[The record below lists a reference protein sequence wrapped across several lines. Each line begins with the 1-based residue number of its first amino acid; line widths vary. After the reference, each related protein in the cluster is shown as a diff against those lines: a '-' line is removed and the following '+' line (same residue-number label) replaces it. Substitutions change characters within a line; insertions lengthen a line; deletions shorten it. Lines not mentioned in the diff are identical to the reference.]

1 MDEEV
6 FVKIRALIE
15 NVEKVI
21 YGKTEAVELAVVAFL
36 ARGHLLIEDVP
47 GVGKTTLAYSL
58 ARSTGCTFHRIQF
71 TSDLL
76 PSDILGVTIFNP
88 ERREFQF
95 KKGAIFSNII
105 LADEINRTTPKTQS
119 ALLEAMN
126 EGRVSVDGTTYILP
140 DPFFVLATQNPL
152 EHHGT
157 FPLPDSQLDRFRMRI
172 MIGYPDARF
181 ESDMIKNQKV
191 IHPVEMLKSV
201 LDMDDVLEIQRAARM
216 VKMDQDLLEYI
227 VSIVNETRNS
237 PHIHVGVS
245 PRGSLSLFRT
255 SQAYALVHG
264 RDYVVPDDIKML
276 VAPVLAHRIM
286 LKGPYYP
293 GHSRRVEAETAIT
306 EVLEKVPVP
315 L

>member
-1 MDEEV
+1 MNEDIYI
-6 FVKIRALIE
+6 KINALIE

-21 YGKTEAVELAVVAFL
+21 YGKTEAVRLAIVAFL
-36 ARGHLLIEDVP
+36 ARGHLLIEDAP
-47 GVGKTTLAYSL
+47 GVGKTTLASSL

-76 PSDILGVTIFNP
+76 PSDIIGVTVFHP
-88 ERREFQF
+88 DRREFHF
-95 KKGAIFSNII
+95 KRGAIFSNII

-126 EGRVSVDGTTYILP
+126 ESRVTVDGTTHVLP

-172 MIGYPDARF
+172 RIGYPDASF
-181 ESDMIKNQKV
+181 ESEMIKNQKI
-191 IHPVEMLKSV
+191 IHPVDLLKP
-201 LDMDDVLEIQRAARM
+201 VLEVEDILAIQRAAKVVR
-216 VKMDQDLLEYI
+216 VDEALLEYI
-227 VSIVNETRNS
+227 VSIANETRMS
-237 PHIHVGVS
+237 PHIQVGIS
-245 PRGSLSLFRT
+245 PRGSLSLFRA
-255 SQAYALVHG
+255 SQAYALVSG
-264 RDYVVPDDIKML
+264 RHYVIPDDIKTL
-276 VAPVLAHRIM
+276 AVPVLAHRII

-293 GHSRRVEAETAIT
+293 GHSRRVEAESVIT
-306 EVLEKVPVP
+306 EVLEKAPVP

>member
-76 PSDILGVTIFNP
+76 PSDIIGVTIFNP

-191 IHPVEMLKSV
+191 IHPAEMLRPV

-216 VKMDQDLLEYI
+216 VKVDEDLLEYI

-264 RDYVVPDDIKML
+264 RDYVVPDDIKTL
-276 VAPVLAHRIM
+276 VAPVLAHRII

>member
-1 MDEEV
+1 MVDQVYEKIEV
-6 FVKIRALIE
+6 LIE
-15 NVEKVI
+15 NIEKVI
-21 YGKTEAVELAVVAFL
+21 YGKREAVQLSVIAFL

-47 GVGKTTLAYSL
+47 GVGKTMLASSL

-76 PSDILGVTIFNP
+76 PSDIIGVTMFHP

-95 KKGAIFSNII
+95 KKGPIFSNII

-126 EGRVSVDGTTYILP
+126 ESRVTVDGTTHILP

-157 FPLPDSQLDRFRMRI
+157 FPLPDSQLDRFQMRI
-172 MIGYPDARF
+172 RIGYPDPHY
-181 ESDMIKNQKV
+181 ESDMIKNQK
-191 IHPVEMLKSV
+191 ILHPVDMLKPV
-201 LDMDDVLEIQRAARM
+201 LTVDDVLTIQRSVRM
-216 VKMDQDLLEYI
+216 IKVDDALLTYI
-227 VSIVNETRNS
+227 VSVVNETRNS
-237 PHIHVGVS
+237 PHIQVGVS
-245 PRGSLSLFRT
+245 PRGSLSLFRA

-264 RDYVVPDDIKML
+264 REYVIPDDVKKL
-276 VAPVLAHRIM
+276 AASVLAHRII

-293 GHSRRVEAETAIT
+293 GHSRGVEAETAIM
-306 EVLEKVPVP
+306 EVLEMVNVP

>member
-1 MDEEV
+1 MVEQV
-6 FVKIRALIE
+6 FEKIEALIE
-15 NVEKVI
+15 NIEKVI
-21 YGKTEAVELAVVAFL
+21 YGKTESVQLAIVAFL

-47 GVGKTTLAYSL
+47 GVGKTTLASSL

-76 PSDILGVTIFNP
+76 PSDIIGVTVFHP

-126 EGRVSVDGTTYILP
+126 ESRVTVDGTTHILA
-140 DPFFVLATQNPL
+140 DPFFVLATQNPI

-157 FPLPDSQLDRFRMRI
+157 FPLPDSQLDRFLMRI
-172 MIGYPDARF
+172 RIGYPGMSY
-181 ESDMIKNQKV
+181 ESDMIKNQKMF
-191 IHPVEMLKSV
+191 HPVDMLKPV
-201 LDMDDVLEIQRAARM
+201 LTLEDILTIQRTVRM
-216 VKMDQDLLEYI
+216 VKVDDALLEYI

-237 PHIHVGVS
+237 PHIQIGVS
-245 PRGSLSLFRT
+245 PRGSLSLFRA
-255 SQAYALVHG
+255 SQAYALANG
-264 RDYVVPDDIKML
+264 RDYVVPDDIKKL
-276 VAPVLAHRIM
+276 AAFVLAHRII

-293 GHSRRVEAETAIT
+293 GHSRRVEAETVIMD
-306 EVLEKVPVP
+306 VLEKVNVP

>member
-21 YGKTEAVELAVVAFL
+21 YGKTEAVQLAVVAFL

-47 GVGKTTLAYSL
+47 GVGKTTLAFSL

-76 PSDILGVTIFNP
+76 PSDIIGVTVFNP

-126 EGRVSVDGTTYILP
+126 ESKVSVDGTTHILP
-140 DPFFVLATQNPL
+140 EPFFVLATQNPL

-172 MIGYPDARF
+172 RIGYPDACF
-181 ESDMIKNQKV
+181 ESDMIKNQKI
-191 IHPVEMLKSV
+191 IHPVEMLKPV
-201 LDMDDVLEIQRAARM
+201 LDMDDVLEIQRMARM
-216 VKMDQDLLEYI
+216 VKVDEALLEYI

-245 PRGSLSLFRT
+245 PRGSLSLYRT

-264 RDYVVPDDIKML
+264 RDYVIPDDIKTL
-276 VAPVLAHRIM
+276 VAPVLAHRII

-293 GHSRRVEAETAIT
+293 GHSRRVEAETAIM

>member
-1 MDEEV
+1 LDEEV

-21 YGKTEAVELAVVAFL
+21 YGKTEAVQLAVVAFL

-47 GVGKTTLAYSL
+47 GVGKTTLAFSL

-76 PSDILGVTIFNP
+76 PSDIIGVTVFNP

-95 KKGAIFSNII
+95 KRGAIFSNII

-126 EGRVSVDGTTYILP
+126 ESRVSVDGTTHILP

-172 MIGYPDARF
+172 RIGYPDARF
-181 ESDMIKNQKV
+181 ESDMIKNQKI
-191 IHPVEMLKSV
+191 IHPMDMLKPV
-201 LDMDDVLEIQRAARM
+201 LNLDDILEIQRAARM
-216 VKMDQDLLEYI
+216 IKVDEALLEYI

-264 RDYVVPDDIKML
+264 RDYVVPDDIKTL
-276 VAPVLAHRIM
+276 VAFVLAHRII

-293 GHSRRVEAETAIT
+293 GHSRRVEAETAIM